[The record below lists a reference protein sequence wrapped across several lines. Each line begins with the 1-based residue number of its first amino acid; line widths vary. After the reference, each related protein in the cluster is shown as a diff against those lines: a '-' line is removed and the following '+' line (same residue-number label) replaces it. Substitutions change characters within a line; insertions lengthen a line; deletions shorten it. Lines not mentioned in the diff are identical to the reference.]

1 MPLAS
6 WRSPLSR
13 AIHRNRSQPHSRY
26 LQLATVTPQGNPSN
40 RTVVFRG
47 FVDDESYENVLK
59 FVTDIRSEKILHFQ
73 YQPNAEICWYF
84 SKTREQFRIA
94 GKIIVVTVDEGQKE
108 LQLLRQQAWQKLSD
122 KAREQFT
129 WSSPGKLT
137 TNLNSD
143 LTLTSKEAEID
154 RERPLAN
161 FCLLLLNPQR
171 VDHLELRG
179 DPHLRCFYNY
189 QTDGTWSIEPVNP

>member
-1 MPLAS
+1 MPFAS

-13 AIHRNRSQPHSRY
+13 AIHRNLSQPHSRY
-26 LQLATVTPQGNPSN
+26 VQLATVTPQGNPSN

-47 FVDDESYENVLK
+47 FVDRENYANLLQ
-59 FVTDIRSEKILHFQ
+59 FVTDIRSEKILHLKHQ
-73 YQPNAEICWYF
+73 ANVEICWYF

-94 GKIIVVTVDEGQKE
+94 GKIILVTVDEGQEE

-122 KAREQFT
+122 GARKQFT
-129 WSSPGKLT
+129 WSTPGKPT

-143 LTLTSKEAEID
+143 LTLSLKEAEID
-154 RERPLAN
+154 RELPLAN

-179 DPHLRCFYNY
+179 DPHLRCLYNY
-189 QTDGTWSIEPVNP
+189 QIDGTWSIELVNP